1 MGLKRCLGQLGVS
14 SLLLVGYRHLPVFP
28 ATFLRVNAMKEH
40 AFSIRIHFP
49 DGQADGY
56 RTITID
62 DWAGEGT
69 ICPRSLFP
77 QKKKENVFQKPGV
90 YVLTGDSDETGKTTK
105 VYIGE
110 GAIILDRIHS
120 HYAKKDFWTKV
131 ILFTSK
137 DINKGHIQYL
147 ESRLVEYAR
156 NSPQCELDNGN
167 MPKLPTLSDTE
178 ASRMENFLLKMRQC
192 FSAIGVRVFEK
203 FDENRHDQKTLL
215 FLNAKGVQATGYESE
230 DGFIVCKGSQ
240 AIIKETK
247 SLDARVKAKRAS
259 LLAEGILK
267 EENGVYVF
275 TQDCPLNSPSKAS
288 NILHGASSDGL
299 TLWQNQKGISL
310 RTLRESEL
318 ET

>member
-1 MGLKRCLGQLGVS
+1 MCVS
-14 SLLLVGYRHLPVFP
+14 RLIYQRETVVCKSSV
-28 ATFLRVNAMKEH
+28 
-40 AFSIRIHFP
+40 RIHFP

-62 DWAGEGT
+62 KWTGEGI
-69 ICPRSLFP
+69 ICPRSLLLK
-77 QKKKENVFQKPGV
+77 KKKEEVFQKPGV
-90 YVLTGDSDETGKTTK
+90 YVLTGAPDETRKTK

-110 GAIILDRIHS
+110 GEPVLNRLLS
-120 HYAKKDFWTKV
+120 HNAKKDFWTKV
-131 ILFTSK
+131 IFFIGE
-137 DINKGHIQYL
+137 DINKGHIKYL
-147 ESRLVEYAR
+147 ESRFVECAR
-156 NSPQCELDNGN
+156 KFGQCELDNGN
-167 MPKLPTLSDTE
+167 TPKLPTLSE
-178 ASRMENFLLKMRQC
+178 ADVLRMDKFLLKMRQC
-192 FSAIGVRVFEK
+192 FSAIGVRAFE
-203 FDENRHDQKTLL
+203 DPNEDRHDQKTL
-215 FLNAKGVQATGYESE
+215 FLNAKGIKATGYESE
-230 DGFIVCKGSQ
+230 DGFVVCKGSQ

-267 EENGVYVF
+267 EENGVYIF
-275 TQDCPLNSPSKAS
+275 TQNCPLNSASKSS